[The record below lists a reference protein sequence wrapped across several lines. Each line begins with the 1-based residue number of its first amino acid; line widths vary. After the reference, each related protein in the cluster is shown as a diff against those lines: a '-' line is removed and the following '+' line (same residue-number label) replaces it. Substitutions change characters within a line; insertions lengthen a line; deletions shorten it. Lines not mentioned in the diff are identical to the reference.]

1 MLFLNFLPHEL
12 FLPTQIGSLGLQSLS
27 TYVRT
32 IGWFIN
38 VAWKARTHKSKKVEF
53 SDPGV
58 AHSNSTEKSSFV
70 FTHHFYRA
78 MGIRKVQDFKYG
90 EFFWGIH
97 LPVW

>member
-1 MLFLNFLPHEL
+1 MLFLTFLPHEL

-53 SDPGV
+53 PDPGV
-58 AHSNSTEKSSFV
+58 AHSNREVILCVYPSFLPCNGYKKSTGF
-70 FTHHFYRA
+70 
-78 MGIRKVQDFKYG
+78 
-90 EFFWGIH
+90 
-97 LPVW
+97 